1 MPARFRDRLLLL
13 LLLLLAAVL
22 GFNYFLVRRAN
33 LENARRTIDDDL
45 GSAAQVF
52 DRVFKMRMDKLQLG
66 ARLLS
71 DDWAFRQLYG
81 ETENFSD
88 PVKQRTLVS
97 GLENYRMR
105 MRDAAFL
112 QLVSPEAEVQADTM
126 APDRPVPVAFAFPDL
141 IDEAELADNYAAMRF
156 VVLEQ
161 SAIALLVA
169 VPLLLPDPSGWIVAG
184 FRTDDRL
191 AADFRTMTGVE
202 VSFVVDAPGG
212 RVMAASSL
220 ADPIRPAMAEAL
232 RADSADR
239 GVFDLSAGGDT
250 WISTWTPLLPGDGTA
265 HALLQRPLSRELAP
279 FRRLETTLQWLTAL
293 ALILSALLAVWLARG
308 ISRPVQDLT
317 LGVQRIGEGRYDEPV
332 AVRARDELGQLAT
345 AFNSMA
351 RGLAERDRVRDLLGK
366 NVSPEIAAEL
376 LRRPAALGGEEKE
389 VTIMFTD
396 VRGFTS
402 LSESAAPTD
411 LLATLNEYFT
421 ELTRVIEAH
430 GGIVDKYIGDAV
442 MAVFGV
448 PLATDD
454 HASRAVACARDVRRV
469 LGTYNAAR
477 SAAGLPRLDTGIGL
491 ASGKVIAGNMGSA
504 ARHNYTVIGDT
515 VNLAARLQDETK
527 AYKVDSVIAG
537 STASACGHADW
548 LRPLGSVTVRGKTE
562 AVEVFTLL
570 A

>member
-126 APDRPVPVAFAFPDL
+126 APDRPAPVAFAFPDL

-232 RADSADR
+232 RAASADR

-430 GGIVDKYIGDAV
+430 GGIVDKYMGDAV